1 MPDPGL
7 GKLLGGTETGDA
19 TAEDGHCMPH
29 IAPLFPQSRKNG
41 TRPSPRWSSGR
52 NEEHRERETE
62 GAMHVGMGAF
72 FQNLGR
78 ATSDHEVWRHQLS
91 LADAAE
97 GLGFGSVWTPE
108 HHFTDY
114 TMSPNPMQF
123 LTWVAARTKRVRLGS
138 MVCVLPWHD
147 PVRLAEEASVLD
159 HASGGRLV
167 LGIGRGLARIEF
179 DGFRTS
185 MAESRRRFVESAEA

>member
-1 MPDPGL
+1 
-7 GKLLGGTETGDA
+7 
-19 TAEDGHCMPH
+19 
-29 IAPLFPQSRKNG
+29 
-41 TRPSPRWSSGR
+41 
-52 NEEHRERETE
+52 
-62 GAMHVGMGAF
+62 MHVGIGAF

-78 ATSDHEVWRHQLS
+78 VTSDHEVWRHQLS

-159 HASGGRLV
+159 HVSGGRLV
-167 LGIGRGLARIEF
+167 LGIGRGLARVEF
-179 DGFRTS
+179 EGFRAA
-185 MAESRRRFVESAEA
+185 MGESRRWFTESADAILTADQQHAALRDVIAEFHAQLLDDPGEWRRHVHRRLV